1 MSVTWGYRAVV
12 MTLDEAPPRSV
23 SPTRRGHA
31 LAEHRR
37 GGWQILAVFQVTA
50 KARPSRS
57 RPTFSDGG
65 AASSGCRPTSAAGQM
80 PPGRMDGDRCRRPES
95 TWRRRWSTSVS
106 WRYGPKRGLQP

>member
-37 GGWQILAVFQVTA
+37 GGWQILAVFQVAA

-57 RPTFSDGG
+57 SPTFSDGG
-65 AASSGCRPTSAAGQM
+65 AASSGWRPTSAAGQM
-80 PPGRMDGDRCRRPES
+80 PPGRMDGDRCRGRNRPGGDGGARLWAGATGRS
-95 TWRRRWSTSVS
+95 AACSV
-106 WRYGPKRGLQP
+106 